1 MTTGLSMRR
10 LCGKEIQMIGSFF
23 APNGFDIDNGI
34 LWFVP
39 YSDRL
44 LCGYS
49 IREKKIT
56 CVKIIPEEIE
66 NPALIRNVLVSE
78 NKVYLIPSIINHIH
92 VYDIGKDKFE
102 SVLIEINNNQMNF
115 YAAHIYKDNLFI
127 FPAKNIFILKIDLKN
142 YNVEKIKI
150 LDENVEDKDQDLYFT
165 FSNCRK
171 SNNIILLRK
180 TAKSICIFD
189 METMC
194 FEYRE
199 IEKSEGYYGTVTSI
213 SDDEIA
219 LTDDCGNITVYNLN
233 NNNVENIMN
242 DVQDFNSKEFYS
254 SLPCFS
260 TVIYHNTALYMF
272 PATGNMI
279 LEMDMDKKI
288 IRKSMWIKHISSE
301 FNNQD
306 VQMFSEIKIYK
317 DNGYGFLIKKG
328 ILTKVEFDKHTIIE
342 LPLQFD
348 GLCTMILKQYARCE
362 LEKHPIREGK
372 TIIGNIQNLI
382 DYLIE
387 ER

>member
-1 MTTGLSMRR
+1 MRK

-23 APNGFDIDNGI
+23 APNGFDIDNEI

-49 IREKKIT
+49 IREKKIV

-66 NPALIRNVLVSE
+66 NPALIRNVLISE
-78 NKVYLIPSIINHIH
+78 NRVYLVPSIINHIY
-92 VYDIGKDKFE
+92 VYDIKKNKFE
-102 SVLIEINNNQMNF
+102 SILIEINNNQMNF
-115 YAAHIYKDNLFI
+115 YAAHIYKDNLFV
-127 FPAKNIFILKIDLKN
+127 FPAKNIFVLKINLKN
-142 YNVEKIKI
+142 YSVDKIKI
-150 LDENVEDKDQDLYFT
+150 LDENVENKEQDSYFA

-171 SNNIILLRK
+171 FNNIILLKK
-180 TAKSICIFD
+180 TTKCICIFD
-189 METMC
+189 METMS

-199 IEKSEGYYGTVTSI
+199 IEESEGYYGTVTSI

-219 LTDDCGNITVYNLN
+219 LTDNYGNITVYDLINDNKEKIIN
-233 NNNVENIMN
+233 N
-242 DVQDFNSKEFYS
+242 VQDFNSKEVNS

-260 TVIYHNTALYMF
+260 TVIYRNTTLYMF

-279 LEMDMDKKI
+279 LEMDIRKKI
-288 IRKSMWIKHISSE
+288 IRKSMWVKYISSE
-301 FNNQD
+301 INNQN

-317 DNGYGFLIKKG
+317 DNGYGFLVKRG
-328 ILTKVEFDKHTIIE
+328 ILVKIEFEKHTITE

-348 GLCTMILKQYARCE
+348 DLCKITLKQYARCE
-362 LEKHPIREGK
+362 LERHSIVEGK
-372 TIIGNIQNLI
+372 TIVGNIRNLI
-382 DYLIE
+382 EYLIE